1 MEVLM
6 DRQHAV
12 AQLKAL
18 GEPNR
23 LDLFLQL
30 SRGEMGGSDLL
41 RTSGL
46 SQPSLS
52 RHVRVLRE
60 AGVIEERWAG
70 RSAYYR
76 LTDDPLTRSIVG
88 ILGGADPSLEMTPA
102 KRASNPKH
110 MSDHESNATV
120 SPADPEESESPP
132 PMEDWLL

>member
-1 MEVLM
+1 MEVPM
-6 DRQHAV
+6 ERQRAV

-23 LDLFLQL
+23 LDLLLQL

-60 AGVIEERWAG
+60 AGIIEERWAG

-88 ILGGADPSLEMTPA
+88 ILGGAEPSLGMTPVEGPQGA
-102 KRASNPKH
+102 KH
-110 MSDHESNATV
+110 MSDHAFNSTV
-120 SPADPEESESPP
+120 SPTDPEEPEPPP